1 MQYLSYFFNNYLSG
15 RLFVLIGLAS
25 CFVSCSNDRVNHNL
39 FTGKNVLLISIDTCR
54 ADHIQPYSDD
64 YAQTPNILSLAQ
76 DGVWFEDAVTAVP
89 LTLPS
94 HCTILTGLHPMRHGV
109 RDNFNNA
116 LSDDAVTLAELFQES
131 GYATAGMIG
140 AIIISRREG
149 LSQGFDYYDD
159 QFKEE
164 DFTALQPIV
173 ERKAD
178 RVIGSAVSWLQKH
191 AEDEAG
197 KPFFMFV
204 HLYDPHMM
212 YQPPAPYDEQY
223 ADHLYDG
230 ELAYTDHCLGQL
242 IAFLKQQD
250 LYDDLLIV
258 LVGDHGE
265 ALGEH
270 KETTHGLFLYEEAV
284 RVPFI
289 VKLPEDEKRPINK
302 AIKQS
307 ASLEDVT
314 PTLIEL
320 CGLGPVDTTG
330 VSLAPWLVGNARIK
344 ERNMVLETQY
354 PLVYNW
360 SPAYSLR
367 NASWKYIHSP
377 IPELYNLV
385 SDPDEMI
392 NLIATPNTPLESM
405 NAELEDHLLDM
416 ANAVSL
422 ASDMPISPD
431 RVEMLASLGYAAGGK
446 SPGVIGPE
454 EQLPDV
460 KEKLDVYLL
469 VDKGLGMMARGFDHK
484 SIDLFLQAI
493 DKDPDNPTPYANLG
507 LAYSKTRQWKKA
519 IQYTKKALEL
529 SPQNILANLQLTR
542 IYIRSNY
549 HDKAKRLLEII
560 ISDFPKLAEAHCQL
574 GQVYLEKN
582 DYSTALQEFELARK
596 WMPDMPGIDGLIK
609 TTQESM
615 AANN

>member
-1 MQYLSYFFNNYLSG
+1 MHYASYFFNNYITG
-15 RLFVLIGLAS
+15 RLLVLIGAMS
-25 CFVSCSNDRVNHNL
+25 CLISCSSDRVNYNL
-39 FTGKNVLLISIDTCR
+39 FAGKNVLLVSIDTCR
-54 ADHIQPYSDD
+54 ADHVQPYSDD
-64 YAQTPNILSLAQ
+64 YARTPNILSIAQ
-76 DGVWFEDAVTAVP
+76 DGAWFEDAVTVVP

-109 RDNFNNA
+109 RDNYNNA

-140 AIIISRREG
+140 SIIISRREG

-164 DFTALQPIV
+164 DFQALQPIV

-178 RVIGSAVSWLQKH
+178 RVVGSALSWLKKH
-191 AEDEAG
+191 TDNEAD

-204 HLYDPHMM
+204 HFYDPHMI

-223 ADHLYDG
+223 ADNPYDG

-242 IAFLKQQD
+242 IAFLKQQN

-270 KETTHGLFLYEEAV
+270 KELTHGLFLYEEAV
-284 RVPFI
+284 RIPFI
-289 VKLPEDEKRPINK
+289 VKLPKDDKHSAK
-302 AIKQS
+302 HAVGQS
-307 ASLEDVT
+307 VSLEDVT
-314 PTLIEL
+314 PTLIDL

-330 VSLAPWLVGNARIK
+330 VSLAPWLLDDTRIK
-344 ERNMVLETQY
+344 DRNIVLETQY

-360 SPAYSLR
+360 SPSYSLR

-377 IPELYNLV
+377 IPELYDLAA
-385 SDPDEMI
+385 DPDEMT
-392 NLIATPNTPLESM
+392 NLIAAQDTPLESM
-405 NAELEDHLLDM
+405 QAELEDRLVEM
-416 ANAVSL
+416 AQAVSL
-422 ASDMPISPD
+422 ASDMPITPD
-431 RVEMLASLGYAAGGK
+431 RVEMLASLGYAAGGR
-446 SPGVIGPE
+446 SPGIISPE

-484 SIDLFLQAI
+484 SINLFLKAI

-507 LAYSKTRQWKKA
+507 LAYAKTRQWKKA

-529 SPQNILANLQLTR
+529 APQNILANLQLTR
-542 IYIRSNY
+542 IYLRCDY

-560 ISDFPKLAEAHCQL
+560 LSDFPKLSEAHFQL
-574 GQVYLEKN
+574 GQVYLEKS
-582 DYSTALQEFELARK
+582 DYQAALQEFALAKK
-596 WMPDMPGIDGLIK
+596 WMPDMPGIDGFIK
-609 TTQESM
+609 TAQDGIEGKD
-615 AANN
+615 

>member
-1 MQYLSYFFNNYLSG
+1 MHYISYFFNNYITW
-15 RLFVLIGLAS
+15 RLLVLIGAAS
-25 CFVSCSNDRVNHNL
+25 CFVSCSNERVNYNL
-39 FTGKNVLLISIDTCR
+39 FKGKNVLLVSIDTCR
-54 ADHIQPYSDD
+54 ADHMQPYSED
-64 YAQTPNILSLAQ
+64 YAQTPSMLSMAQ
-76 DGVWFEDAVTAVP
+76 DGVWFEDAVTSVP

-109 RDNFNNA
+109 RDNYNNA

-140 AIIISRREG
+140 SIIISRREG
-149 LSQGFDYYDD
+149 LDQGFDYYDD
-159 QFKEE
+159 QFMKE
-164 DFTALQPIV
+164 DFQVMQPIV

-178 RVIGSAVSWLQKH
+178 RVVGSALSWLKKH
-191 AEDEAG
+191 TDDEAD

-204 HLYDPHMM
+204 HFYDPHMM

-223 ADHLYDG
+223 ADNPYDG
-230 ELAYTDHCLGQL
+230 EIAYTDHCLGRL
-242 IAFLKQQD
+242 IDFLKQQD

-289 VKLPEDEKRPINK
+289 IKLPEDDKRPVNK
-302 AIKQS
+302 ASKQS
-307 ASLEDVT
+307 VSLEDVT

-330 VSLAPWLVGNARIK
+330 VSLAPWLVDDARIK
-344 ERNMVLETQY
+344 ERNIVLETQY

-360 SPAYSLR
+360 SPMYGLR
-367 NASWKYIHSP
+367 NASWKYIHTP

-392 NLIATPNTPLESM
+392 NLIAAPDTPLESM
-405 NAELEDHLLDM
+405 KQELEDRLVDM
-416 ANAVSL
+416 AQAVSL
-422 ASDMPISPD
+422 ASDMQITPD
-431 RVEMLASLGYAAGGK
+431 RVEMLASLGYAAGGR
-446 SPGVIGPE
+446 SPGIISPE

-469 VDKGLGMMARGFDHK
+469 VDNGLGMMARGFDHK
-484 SIDLFLQAI
+484 SIELFLKAI

-507 LAYSKTRQWKKA
+507 LAYFKTRQWKKA

-529 SPQNILANLQLTR
+529 APQNILANLQLTR

-549 HDKAKRLLEII
+549 HDKAKRLLEIML
-560 ISDFPKLAEAHCQL
+560 SDFPKLAEAHFQL
-574 GQVYLEKN
+574 GQVYMKKS
-582 DYSTALQEFELARK
+582 DYPSALKEYELARK
-596 WMPDMPGIDGLIK
+596 WMPDMPGIDEFIK
-609 TTQESM
+609 TAQEGLSGE
-615 AANN
+615 N